1 MFDEQIALVY
11 LVYEERATASTDSLR
26 ARHARFAARTAGYPS
41 SLSCMASHE
50 VQVLYF
56 AALRDLTGQSE
67 ERLALPVEV
76 RTVRDF
82 VQYIAAIRPA
92 LAGKLASVRIAI
104 DEAFAKDS
112 DTLSGAQVIAM
123 IPPVAGG

>member
-1 MFDEQIALVY
+1 V
-11 LVYEERATASTDSLR
+11 
-26 ARHARFAARTAGYPS
+26 
-41 SLSCMASHE
+41 

-56 AALRDLTGQSE
+56 AALRDLAGRNE
-67 ERLALPVEV
+67 EQLELPSDV

-82 VQYIAAIRPA
+82 MSYVERARPT
-92 LAGKLASVRIAI
+92 LAGKLASVRVAL

-112 DTLSGAQVIAM
+112 DALSGVQVIAL